1 MSKGAGPDQFI
12 EYPLFLPKHYVYVVY
27 VRTCIKKTKM
37 TGCSDINPPKI
48 KACLKR
54 DSNAKRRVPASPL
67 PPDPIGG
74 PERQSAFH
82 GKGPAL

>member
-1 MSKGAGPDQFI
+1 M
-12 EYPLFLPKHYVYVVY
+12 Y
-27 VRTCIKKTKM
+27 KKTKM